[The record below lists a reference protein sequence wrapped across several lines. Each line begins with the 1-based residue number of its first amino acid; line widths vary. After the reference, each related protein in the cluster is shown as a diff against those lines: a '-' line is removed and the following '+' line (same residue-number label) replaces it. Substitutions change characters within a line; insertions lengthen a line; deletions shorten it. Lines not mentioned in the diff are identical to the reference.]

1 MRDYNSALRAA
12 IIGSASIGCI
22 AIATPASAQERSQRF
37 DIPAQAAANGL
48 NEWAKQADRQIVF
61 PYAAVNG
68 RRTPAV
74 RGKLTPR
81 QALDRLISPLGLS
94 ITSNQNGTVTLAY
107 PAQQPA
113 ADVAAD
119 DPPTEPESSEIVVTA
134 SRIDRAFEAPTPVVS
149 VTAQALKMGGPSNIA
164 EALNDL
170 PQFRGTRGPQ
180 VTTTNIDG
188 GSSPIDLRGLGIA
201 RTLVLLDGRR
211 FSADNDL
218 NTVPTVLIKRVDIV
232 TGGASAAWGSGAV
245 AGVVNI
251 AIDDGFNGLKLGAEA
266 TIASRGDYD
275 GYRFEGAFGKSFAD
289 GRGHILFGGEY
300 YDSQGIQPRTER
312 RNAGRWSSVS
322 NGAGAFF
329 LSPDIGF
336 ANAAMGGLILSGPLR
351 NKAFNPDGTLRDFQ
365 LGTVIGTSMVGG
377 EGPSNDQIAPLVA
390 PIRRYNM
397 LGRISY
403 EFSDA
408 LKVTAELRH
417 SRFYNSYN
425 AFADNSRGTITIK
438 TDNAYLPAA
447 VRTQLAAAGQTSF
460 TFGRFNGDFATEV
473 FEIDRPT
480 TQGTIALDGRFGES
494 WRWSAYYSHGE
505 ARNDTS
511 TPGVIITQNFNQAI
525 DSLISPTTGQPICRV
540 ALANPTTNCVPIN
553 LFGNGNVSAAAAAYV
568 TGAPTLR
575 ARSKLDVGG
584 ISLRGEPFS
593 LPAGPVSIAVGT
605 EARREAVVQVAD
617 ALSLARAFGS
627 FNTAPLAGK
636 FTVKEA
642 FGEIL
647 VPLLKDVTL
656 LNDLQFNGA
665 VRVSDYST
673 TGSIWS
679 WKLGVTNEFFP
690 GFRGRFT
697 KSRDIR
703 SANLAEL
710 FTTRT
715 QGQTTVS
722 DPVTGQSSLVSVIG
736 GGNVNLVPETA
747 DTMTGGFVFS
757 PPSLPG
763 FSASIDYYK
772 IKIDDVI
779 VTLVAQDIVAR
790 CFNGNQDLCAR
801 VSRDGAGNILQVLS
815 SNVNLS
821 RYKTDGIDVD
831 LSYGFS
837 LGDGR
842 MTVRGLA
849 SWVNSLTTDDGISR
863 IQYRKS
869 QNAAFG
875 LGVPALRAT
884 GSISYDG
891 PRFGG
896 YLRGR
901 YISAGNTDNTV
912 KNVNGQIPAY
922 AYVDL
927 GATAKVEMPGGT
939 KAELYIDVS
948 NLFDKDP
955 PKASNFSPYYDVIG
969 TYFSAGARIRF

>member
-1 MRDYNSALRAA
+1 MRDYHSALRAA

-22 AIATPASAQERSQRF
+22 AIAAPASAQERSQRF

-68 RRTPAV
+68 RRTPSV

-81 QALDRLISPLGLS
+81 QALDRLIAPLGLA
-94 ITSNQNGTVTLAY
+94 ITSSQNGTVTLAQ

-113 ADVAAD
+113 AVAAE
-119 DPPTEPESSEIVVTA
+119 DPPAEPENSEIVITA

-149 VTAQALKMGGPSNIA
+149 VTAQTLKMGGPSNIA

-180 VTTTNIDG
+180 VSTTNSDG
-188 GSSPIDLRGLGIA
+188 GSSPVDLRGLGIA

-218 NTVPTVLIKRVDIV
+218 NTIPTVLIRSVDIV

-251 AIDDGFNGLKLGAEA
+251 ALDDRLNGIKLGAEA
-266 TIASRGDYD
+266 TVSSRGDYD
-275 GYRFEGAFGKSFAD
+275 GYRFEGAFGQSFAD
-289 GRGHILFGGEY
+289 GRGHILVGGEY
-300 YDSQGIQPRTER
+300 YDNQGIQPRTLR

-322 NGAGAFF
+322 NGAGAFY
-329 LSPDIGF
+329 LAPDVGF
-336 ANAAMGGLILSGPLR
+336 ANAAVGGLILSGALR
-351 NKAFNPDGTLRDFQ
+351 NKAFNADGTLRDFQ
-365 LGTVIGTSMVGG
+365 FGTVIGTSMLGG
-377 EGPSNDQIAPLVA
+377 EGPSNDDVAPLVA

-403 EFSDA
+403 ELSDA
-408 LKVTAELRH
+408 LKVTAEVRH
-417 SRFYNSYN
+417 SRFYNRYDAYVDS
-425 AFADNSRGTITIK
+425 SRGTITIK
-438 TDNAYLPAA
+438 SDNAFLPAT
-447 VRTQLAAAGQTSF
+447 VRTQLASAGQTSF
-460 TFGRFNGDFATEV
+460 TFGRFNGDFATLE
-473 FEIDRPT
+473 FDIDRPT
-480 TQGTIALDGRFGES
+480 TQGTIALDGRFGDS

-505 ARNDTS
+505 TRNRQS
-511 TPGVIITQNFNQAI
+511 THNQILTQNFAQAI

-540 ALANPTTNCVPIN
+540 ALTNPTTNCVPIN

-568 TGAPTLR
+568 TGSPSIR
-575 ARSKLDVGG
+575 AKSQLDVGG
-584 ISLRGEPFS
+584 ISLRGEPFD
-593 LPAGPVSIAVGT
+593 LPAGPVSIAIGT
-605 EARREAVVQVAD
+605 EARREAVNQIAD
-617 ALSLARAFGS
+617 PLSLARAFTT

-642 FGEIL
+642 FGEVL
-647 VPLLKDVTL
+647 VPIVKDVAL

-665 VRVSDYST
+665 VRISDYST

-697 KSRDIR
+697 RSRDIR
-703 SANLAEL
+703 SANLSEL

-715 QGQTTVS
+715 QGSTPVA
-722 DPVTGQSSLVSVIG
+722 DPVTGQSSQVTVIG
-736 GGNVNLVPETA
+736 GGNPNLMPETA

-763 FSASIDYYK
+763 LSVSIDYYK
-772 IKIDDVI
+772 IDIDDVI
-779 VTLVAQDIVAR
+779 VTLAAQDIVAR
-790 CFNGNQDLCAR
+790 CANGNQDLCGR
-801 VSRDGAGNILQVLS
+801 VQRDGAGNILQVLS

-831 LSYGFS
+831 LSYGFR
-837 LGDGR
+837 LGEGR
-842 MTVRGLA
+842 MTLRGLA

-863 IQYRKS
+863 IEYVKS
-869 QNAAFG
+869 QNFAFG
-875 LGVPALRAT
+875 FGVPKLRAT
-884 GSISYDG
+884 ASVSYDG
-891 PRFGG
+891 PAFGA
-896 YLRGR
+896 YMRGR

-912 KNVNGQIPAY
+912 NNVNGRIPAF

-927 GATAKVEMPGGT
+927 GATVKVAMPGGGP

-955 PKASNFSPYYDVIG
+955 PKSSTYSPYYDVIG